1 MRMIIDALIQEFHD
15 RVIERSKFGALC
27 AEAGTTPDEMYNRI
41 AIKVASGF
49 VSREIDFLYADA
61 VMNNVWSL
69 MVADAAD
76 HGDGFTLAEPAFS
89 IYEAFDAGEWDHGE
103 SGDPVEKFTRPQ
115 LNRILGDSAT

>member
-1 MRMIIDALIQEFHD
+1 MTIDALIQELHD
-15 RVIERSKFGALC
+15 SIIERSKFGAIC

-41 AIKVASGF
+41 AIKVAEGF
-49 VSREIDFLYADA
+49 VSREIEFSYADA

-69 MVADAAD
+69 MVTDAAD

-103 SGDPVEKFTRPQ
+103 PGDPVAKFTRPL
-115 LNRILGDSAT
+115 LNEILGNSISR